1 MKRFELRPRGVFDRQ
16 TNRVVL
22 PTSPEWGEY
31 TAWLDAGNAPDKA
44 QAPAPGQSL
53 DERRAKMARLVDQ
66 ELGKRA
72 GACTAAAAGA
82 IWSAAQLELFA
93 AVCAVSRGVVAWR
106 DAAGNEL
113 QLSEAQQSEVL
124 GSMAAARRGLIDH
137 SWALKRSILSS
148 GNPEAVD
155 ITAGWP
161 T

>member
-1 MKRFELRPRGVFDRQ
+1 MKRYELRPRGVFDRQ

-22 PTSPEWGEY
+22 ATSPEWAAY

-53 DERRAKMARLVDQ
+53 EERRAKVARLVDQ
-66 ELGKRA
+66 ELVKRSA
-72 GACTAAAAGA
+72 QCTASAVGA
-82 IWSAAQLELFA
+82 TWSAAQLEFMS
-93 AVCAVSRGVVAWR
+93 AVCAAARGALAWR
-106 DAAGNEL
+106 DAGGTEL
-113 QLSEAQQSEVL
+113 QLSEAQQASIL
-124 GSMAAARRGLIDH
+124 GAMAAARRQLLEH